1 MSNPLLTYSELPQF
15 SKIKPEH
22 IQPAIETLIQ
32 QNREKIENVLKQPH
46 FTWDNFIQVLSD
58 EGEKLSRAWS
68 PVSHLNAVKNSPELR
83 DTYQAC
89 LPLLSEYSTWLGQ
102 HEGLYNAYMQLKN
115 SPEFAQY
122 TVAQKKAIENALRD
136 FELSGIS
143 LPKEKQQRYGEI
155 IARLSELNAQFSNNV
170 LDATMG
176 WDKVIENEEELTGL
190 PESALQAAKQSAQSK
205 GLTGYRFTLEF
216 PSYLPVMTYCEN
228 RELREEMYRAFVTRA
243 SEQGPNAG
251 KWDNTDVMQ
260 EILTLRVEL
269 AHLLGF
275 DTYTELSLATKMA
288 ESPQQVLD
296 FLDNLAQR
304 SKAQGEKELAELQAF
319 CEKHYNV
326 TALEPWDITF
336 YSEKQKQHLYSI
348 SDEELRPYFPENQV
362 ISGLFEL
369 MKRIFNIRA
378 VERFDVETW
387 HKDVRFFD
395 LIDETNEVRG
405 SFYLDLYAREN
416 KRGGAWMDDCIGR
429 KRKADGT
436 IQKPVAYLTCNFNA
450 PIGDKPALFT
460 HDEVTTLF
468 HEFGHGIHHML
479 TQIDVA
485 DVAGINGVPWD
496 AVELPSQFLENWCW
510 EEEALAFISG
520 HYETGEPLPKEKL
533 AQLLRAKNFQAAMFV
548 LRQLEFG
555 LFDFRLHHYFDA
567 SKQNQILDTLKQVK
581 AEVAVIK
588 GVDWARTPHSFS
600 HIFAGGYSA
609 GYYSYLWAEVLSAD
623 AYSRFEEE
631 GIFNAE
637 TGRSFLDEILT
648 RGGSEEPMTLFKRF
662 RGREPQL
669 DALLRHKGIATN

>member
-1 MSNPLLTYSELPQF
+1 MYEALQG
-15 SKIKPEH
+15 H
-22 IQPAIETLIQ
+22 INLVQA
-32 QNREKIENVLKQPH
+32 
-46 FTWDNFIQVLSD
+46 SD
-58 EGEKLSRAWS
+58 
-68 PVSHLNAVKNSPELR
+68 LR
-83 DTYQAC
+83 
-89 LPLLSEYSTWLGQ
+89 LW
-102 HEGLYNAYMQLKN
+102 AYMAHKQHWDYMHTRWKIDLPDDEDEMEEN
-115 SPEFAQY
+115 D
-122 TVAQKKAIENALRD
+122 TKKSSTDKTIDRI
-136 FELSGIS
+136 GT
-143 LPKEKQQRYGEI
+143 RYFFKASKGKAFVRHG
-155 IARLSELNAQFSNNV
+155 IARLYWSVYLTYDENNENGNPYEYTEYFFSKQDIFTSITERSYARNKVLVLAALKELKKNSELSRTEV
-170 LDATMG
+170 
-176 WDKVIENEEELTGL
+176 
-190 PESALQAAKQSAQSK
+190 
-205 GLTGYRFTLEF
+205 
-216 PSYLPVMTYCEN
+216 
-228 RELREEMYRAFVTRA
+228 RAFLA
-243 SEQGPNAG
+243 KLNQAG
-251 KWDNTDVMQ
+251 AIT
-260 EILTLRVEL
+260 
-269 AHLLGF
+269 
-275 DTYTELSLATKMA
+275 
-288 ESPQQVLD
+288 VLD

-304 SKAQGEKELAELQAF
+304 SKAQGQKELAELQAF
-319 CEKHYNV
+319 CEKNYNI
-326 TALEPWDITF
+326 TALEPWDIIF

-588 GVDWARTPHSFS
+588 GVDWARTPHSFN